1 MGGEAEEQGRSVT
14 RLPEAS
20 FSLYN
25 HKMKHVGVTEE
36 NSESC
41 VVILSREPSP
51 NLYSHMDQVGD
62 TYR

>member
-1 MGGEAEEQGRSVT
+1 MDGEAEEQGCSVT

-20 FSLYN
+20 FPLS
-25 HKMKHVGVTEE
+25 KRETKHAGVTEE
-36 NSESC
+36 NSGSC
-41 VVILSREPSP
+41 AVISFREPSP